1 MFRRILVPVDY
12 SQHSRASVRV
22 AVDLAKSV
30 GASVDIV
37 HVLDRPVY
45 VSDGVMV
52 RRSGEEQRSLSD
64 LIRENAESEMSAFLA
79 GLSLPEGVTVTHRM
93 CSGEPAPKLAEE
105 AKTGAY
111 DLIVV
116 GTHGRAGVLH
126 LLVGSTAE
134 RLIRLSPVPVLVV
147 PPKGRGLGQSG

>member
-12 SQHSRASVRV
+12 SEHSRQSARA
-22 AVDLAKSV
+22 AVELAQEL

-37 HVLDRPVY
+37 HVWDRPAY
-45 VSDGVMV
+45 ASDGVMV
-52 RRSGEEQRSLSD
+52 RRSGEEHRSLSE
-64 LIRENAESEMSAFLA
+64 LIRENAESEMKEFLA
-79 GLSLPEGVTVTHRM
+79 TLEVPTGVPVTHRM
-93 CSGEPAPKLAEE
+93 CSGEPAQRLVEE
-105 AKTGAY
+105 ARTGGY

-126 LLVGSTAE
+126 LLLGSTAE

-147 PPKGRGLGQSG
+147 PPKGR

>member
-12 SQHSRASVRV
+12 SEHSRTSVRV
-22 AVDLAKSV
+22 AAELAKEL

-37 HVLDRPVY
+37 HVWDRPTY
-45 VSDGVMV
+45 VSDAVMV
-52 RRSGEEQRSLSD
+52 RRPGEEHRSLSE
-64 LIRENAESEMSAFLA
+64 LIRENAEKDMTDFLA
-79 GLSLPEGVTVTHRM
+79 TLEIPEGVRVTHRM
-93 CSGEPAPKLAEE
+93 CSGEPAQKLVEE
-105 AKTGAY
+105 TRSGGY

-126 LLVGSTAE
+126 LLLGSTAE

-147 PPKGRGLGQSG
+147 PPKGREAASVG

>member
-12 SQHSRASVRV
+12 SEHSRESVR
-22 AVDLAKSV
+22 AAAELGKQL

-37 HVLDRPVY
+37 HVWDRPAY
-45 VSDGVMV
+45 AGEGVMV
-52 RRSGEEQRSLSD
+52 RRPGEEHRSLSD
-64 LIRENAESEMSAFLA
+64 LIRENAESEMKDFLA
-79 GLSLPEGVTVTHRM
+79 KLELPEGVPVTHRM
-93 CSGEPAPKLAEE
+93 CSGEPAQRLVEE
-105 AKTGAY
+105 ARTGGY

-126 LLVGSTAE
+126 LLLGSTAE

-147 PPKGRGLGQSG
+147 PPKDR

>member
-12 SQHSRASVRV
+12 SEHSRASVLV
-22 AVDLAKSV
+22 AANLAKAT
-30 GASVDIV
+30 GAEVDIV
-37 HVLDRPVY
+37 HVWDRPMY

-52 RRSGEEQRSLSD
+52 RREGEEHRSLAD
-64 LIRENAESEMSAFLA
+64 LIRDNAEKEMSDFLSTLA
-79 GLSLPEGVTVTHRM
+79 LPEGVKTSHRM
-93 CSGEPAPKLAEE
+93 CSGEPAQALVDE
-105 AKTGAY
+105 AKTGNY

-126 LLVGSTAE
+126 LLLGSTAE

-147 PPKGRGLGQSG
+147 PPKGRGSA

>member
-12 SQHSRASVRV
+12 SEHSRASVRI
-22 AVDLAKSV
+22 AAELAAPL
-30 GASVDIV
+30 GASVDII
-37 HVLDRPVY
+37 HVWDRPTY

-52 RRSGEEQRSLSD
+52 RRPGEEHRSLSD
-64 LIRENAESEMSAFLA
+64 LIRENAENDMNEFLA
-79 GLSLPEGVTVTHRM
+79 KLELPAGVVVKHRM
-93 CSGEPAPKLAEE
+93 CSGEPAQKLVEE
-105 AKTGAY
+105 ARTGGY

-126 LLVGSTAE
+126 LLLGSTAE

-147 PPKGRGLGQSG
+147 PPKGRGPAAVI